1 VLDTSIG
8 AAGFDLKHEFL
19 QSLLFQGYS
28 AFVFYCQYAKM
39 PRLFLGV
46 CPLSIILAAEALSCV
61 RQDRVLFENLSFQ
74 LSAGQVLY
82 IQGKNGAGKS
92 SLLRLLAGLTLPE
105 DGQILF
111 HGKPLHACPEFLAD
125 HLLFIGHQ
133 SGIHP
138 QLTALQNLAFWSALS
153 EQVVADPYQLL
164 GALGLAGLEDIPC
177 FMLSAGQQRRVS
189 LARLWFTDKSLW
201 ILDEPFTSLDQQ
213 LIAKLE
219 QHFLKHLSQ
228 GGVVV
233 LTSHQ
238 ALSASYPQ
246 LQAIELE
253 YRW

>member
-1 VLDTSIG
+1 
-8 AAGFDLKHEFL
+8 
-19 QSLLFQGYS
+19 
-28 AFVFYCQYAKM
+28 M
-39 PRLFLGV
+39 
-46 CPLSIILAAEALSCV
+46 SIILAAEALSCV
-61 RQDRVLFENLSFQ
+61 RQDRVLFENLNFQ

-105 DGQILF
+105 EGQILF
-111 HGKPLHACPEFLAD
+111 HGQSLHSQSELYAEQ
-125 HLLFIGHQ
+125 LLFIGHH

-153 EQVVADPYQLL
+153 EHAIVDPYQLL
-164 GALGLAGLEDIPC
+164 GSLGLAGLEDIPC

-189 LARLWFTDKSLW
+189 LARLWFSDKPLW

-219 QHFLKHLSQ
+219 QHFLRHLEA
-228 GGVVV
+228 GGVLV

-238 ALSASYPQ
+238 PLSGHYAS
-246 LQAIELE
+246 LQSIELE

>member
-1 VLDTSIG
+1 
-8 AAGFDLKHEFL
+8 
-19 QSLLFQGYS
+19 
-28 AFVFYCQYAKM
+28 M
-39 PRLFLGV
+39 
-46 CPLSIILAAEALSCV
+46 SIILAAEALSCV
-61 RQDRVLFENLSFQ
+61 RQDRVLFENLNFQ

-92 SLLRLLAGLTLPE
+92 SLLRLLGGLSSPE

-111 HGKPLHACPEFLAD
+111 HGKPLSAVAEHFAEQ
-125 HLLFIGHQ
+125 LLFIGHQ

-138 QLTALQNLAFWSALS
+138 QLTALQNLAFWSALTA
-153 EQVVADPYQLL
+153 QQPADPYQLL
-164 GALGLAGLEDIPC
+164 GSLGLAGLEDIPC

-189 LARLWFTDKSLW
+189 LARLWFTTKPLW

-219 QHFLKHLSQ
+219 QHFLQHLAS
-228 GGVVV
+228 GGVIV

-238 ALSASYPQ
+238 ALSASYPE
-246 LQAIELE
+246 LQALELE

>member
-1 VLDTSIG
+1 
-8 AAGFDLKHEFL
+8 
-19 QSLLFQGYS
+19 
-28 AFVFYCQYAKM
+28 M
-39 PRLFLGV
+39 
-46 CPLSIILAAEALSCV
+46 SIILAAEALSCV
-61 RQDRVLFENLSFQ
+61 RQDRVLFENLNFQ

-92 SLLRLLAGLTLPE
+92 SLLRLLAGLSSPE

-111 HGKPLHACPEFLAD
+111 HGKPLSAVAEHFAEQ
-125 HLLFIGHQ
+125 LLFIGHQ

-138 QLTALQNLAFWSALS
+138 QLTALQNLAFWSALTA
-153 EQVVADPYQLL
+153 QQPADPYQLL
-164 GALGLAGLEDIPC
+164 GSLGLAGLEDIPC

-189 LARLWFTDKSLW
+189 LARLWFTTKPLW

-219 QHFLKHLSQ
+219 QHFLQHLAS
-228 GGVVV
+228 GGVIV

-238 ALSASYPQ
+238 ALSASYPE
-246 LQAIELE
+246 LQALELE

>member
-1 VLDTSIG
+1 
-8 AAGFDLKHEFL
+8 
-19 QSLLFQGYS
+19 
-28 AFVFYCQYAKM
+28 M
-39 PRLFLGV
+39 
-46 CPLSIILAAEALSCV
+46 
-61 RQDRVLFENLSFQ
+61 
-74 LSAGQVLY
+74 LY

-111 HGKPLHACPEFLAD
+111 HGKPLSTQSELFAEQ
-125 HLLFIGHQ
+125 LLFIGHQ

-138 QLTALQNLAFWSALS
+138 QLTAIQNLAFWSALS
-153 EQVVADPYQLL
+153 EQAIAEPYQLL
-164 GALGLAGLEDIPC
+164 GSLGLAGLEDIPC

-189 LARLWFTDKSLW
+189 LARLWFTDKPLW

-219 QHFLKHLSQ
+219 YHFLQHLSK
-228 GGVVV
+228 GGVIV

-238 ALSASYPQ
+238 TLSASYPA
-246 LQAIELE
+246 LQALELE

>member
-1 VLDTSIG
+1 
-8 AAGFDLKHEFL
+8 
-19 QSLLFQGYS
+19 
-28 AFVFYCQYAKM
+28 M
-39 PRLFLGV
+39 
-46 CPLSIILAAEALSCV
+46 SIILAAEALSCV
-61 RQDRVLFENLSFQ
+61 RQDRVLFENLNFQ

-92 SLLRLLAGLTLPE
+92 SLLRLLAGLTSPE

-111 HGKPLHACPEFLAD
+111 HGKPLQSQTEFFAD
-125 HLLFIGHQ
+125 QLLFIGHQ

-153 EQVVADPYQLL
+153 EQSIAEPYQLL
-164 GALGLAGLEDIPC
+164 GSLGLAGLEDIPC

-189 LARLWFTDKSLW
+189 LARLWFTNKPLW

-219 QHFLKHLSQ
+219 YHFLQHLSG
-228 GGVVV
+228 GGVIV

-238 ALSASYPQ
+238 TLSASYPA

>member
-1 VLDTSIG
+1 
-8 AAGFDLKHEFL
+8 
-19 QSLLFQGYS
+19 
-28 AFVFYCQYAKM
+28 M
-39 PRLFLGV
+39 
-46 CPLSIILAAEALSCV
+46 SIILAAEALSCV
-61 RQDRVLFENLSFQ
+61 RQDRVLFENLNFQ

-111 HGKPLHACPEFLAD
+111 HGKPLQSQTEFFAD
-125 HLLFIGHQ
+125 QLLFIGHQ

-138 QLTALQNLAFWSALS
+138 QLTALQNLAFWAALS
-153 EQVVADPYQLL
+153 EQPLAEPYQLL
-164 GALGLAGLEDIPC
+164 GSLGLAGLEDIPC

-189 LARLWFTDKSLW
+189 LARLWFTDKPLW

-219 QHFLKHLSQ
+219 YHFLQHLSA
-228 GGVVV
+228 GGVIV

-238 ALSASYPQ
+238 SLSASYPA
-246 LQAIELE
+246 LQAVELE

>member
-1 VLDTSIG
+1 
-8 AAGFDLKHEFL
+8 
-19 QSLLFQGYS
+19 
-28 AFVFYCQYAKM
+28 M
-39 PRLFLGV
+39 PRLFLGAW
-46 CPLSIILAAEALSCV
+46 PLSIILAAEALSCV

-111 HGKPLHACPEFLAD
+111 HGKPLPAQPEFFAEQ
-125 HLLFIGHQ
+125 LLFIGHQ

-138 QLTALQNLAFWSALS
+138 QLTALQNLAFWSALT
-153 EQVVADPYQLL
+153 EKQVADPYQLL
-164 GALGLAGLEDIPC
+164 GSLGLAGLEDIPC

-189 LARLWFTDKSLW
+189 LARLWFTDKPLW

-213 LIAKLE
+213 LISKLE
-219 QHFLKHLSQ
+219 QHFLQHLSN
-228 GGVVV
+228 GGLIV

-238 ALSASYPQ
+238 SLSASYPA
-246 LQAIELE
+246 LQTLELE

>member
-1 VLDTSIG
+1 
-8 AAGFDLKHEFL
+8 
-19 QSLLFQGYS
+19 
-28 AFVFYCQYAKM
+28 M
-39 PRLFLGV
+39 
-46 CPLSIILAAEALSCV
+46 SIILAAEALSCV
-61 RQDRVLFENLSFQ
+61 RQDRVLFENLNFQ

-92 SLLRLLAGLTLPE
+92 SLLRLLAGLTSPE

-111 HGKPLHACPEFLAD
+111 HGKPLQSQTEFFAD
-125 HLLFIGHQ
+125 QLLFIGHQ

-138 QLTALQNLAFWSALS
+138 QLTAIQNLAFWSALS
-153 EQVVADPYQLL
+153 EQSIVEPYQLL
-164 GALGLAGLEDIPC
+164 GSLGLAGLEDIPC

-189 LARLWFTDKSLW
+189 LARLWFTNKPLW

-219 QHFLKHLSQ
+219 YHFLQHLSG
-228 GGVVV
+228 GGVIV

-238 ALSASYPQ
+238 TLSASYPA

>member
-1 VLDTSIG
+1 
-8 AAGFDLKHEFL
+8 
-19 QSLLFQGYS
+19 
-28 AFVFYCQYAKM
+28 M
-39 PRLFLGV
+39 
-46 CPLSIILAAEALSCV
+46 SIILAAEALSCV
-61 RQDRVLFENLSFQ
+61 RQDRVLFENLNFQ

-111 HGKPLHACPEFLAD
+111 HGKPLQSQTEFFAD
-125 HLLFIGHQ
+125 QLLFIGHQ

-153 EQVVADPYQLL
+153 EQPLVEPYQLL
-164 GALGLAGLEDIPC
+164 GSLGLAGLEDIPC

-219 QHFLKHLSQ
+219 YHFLQHLSA
-228 GGVVV
+228 GGVIV

-238 ALSASYPQ
+238 SLSASYPA
-246 LQAIELE
+246 LQALELE